1 MAGLTIREFVVSTK
15 VAENN
20 ESETSKNQGY
30 MSLSEEDKKEVIQSC
45 TNAILEIIQ
54 RQFER

>member
-20 ESETSKNQGY
+20 ESRDSENHGC
-30 MSLSEEDKKEVIQSC
+30 MSLSEEDKQAIIQSC
-45 TNAILEIIQ
+45 TNAVLEIIQ
-54 RQFER
+54 RQFDR